1 MSTKKSNKYRSL
13 AAGIAKRLATSSS
26 IKVANAEHAPADLA
40 KLFTSIA
47 DALDATPPLRAT
59 WLSSARSAAAAEQE
73 AHPVMVA
80 FVEWVRVTFG
90 KEPAAM
96 QDFGLP
102 APAPKPAKAATKAKA
117 QEQAKATRQQKQ
129 GTTAAAP
136 AAPEAPAGGTPAKS

>member
-1 MSTKKSNKYRSL
+1 MSTKKSTRYRSL
-13 AAGIAKRLATSSS
+13 AAGITKRLATS
-26 IKVANAEHAPADLA
+26 ITVANTPYAPADLA
-40 KLFTSIA
+40 KLFTSVA
-47 DALDATPPLRAT
+47 NALEATPPLRAA

-102 APAPKPAKAATKAKA
+102 APAPKPAKAATKAQAAVK
-117 QEQAKATRQQKQ
+117 AKATKQQKQ
-129 GTTAAAP
+129 GTTAAATP
-136 AAPEAPAGGTPAKS
+136 APEAPAGTPAKS